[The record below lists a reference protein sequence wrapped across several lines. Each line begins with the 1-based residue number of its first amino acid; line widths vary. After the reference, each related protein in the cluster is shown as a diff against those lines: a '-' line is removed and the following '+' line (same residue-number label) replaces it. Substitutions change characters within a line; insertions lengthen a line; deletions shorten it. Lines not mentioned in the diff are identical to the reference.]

1 MSSPVCRASARC
13 RFGAGEYAMRIWLD
27 PNKVAARGLT
37 ASDVVSA
44 MQEQNVQV
52 SAGQLGAEPMPT
64 RSDYLLSI
72 NACGRLQTEEEFGNI
87 ILKSGDNGEIVRLR
101 DVARIEMGS
110 GSYALRA
117 SSITRM
123 RSVSVSSSHRAPTPS
138 SCLTRC
144 AARWPSWRPASR
156 TA

>member
-1 MSSPVCRASARC
+1 MSSPVCRASAVQI
-13 RFGAGEYAMRIWLD
+13 FGAGEYAMRIWLD

-72 NACGRLQTEEEFGNI
+72 NAGAACKPKKSSATSSSRAATTARSCGCATW
-87 ILKSGDNGEIVRLR
+87 
-101 DVARIEMGS
+101 
-110 GSYALRA
+110 RA
-117 SSITRM
+117 SKW
-123 RSVSVSSSHRAPTPS
+123 APAA
-138 SCLTRC
+138 TRC
-144 AARWPSWRPASR
+144 APAQ
-156 TA
+156 

>member
-1 MSSPVCRASARC
+1 
-13 RFGAGEYAMRIWLD
+13 MRIWLD

-72 NACGRLQTEEEFGNI
+72 NARAACKPK
-87 ILKSGDNGEIVRLR
+87 KSS
-101 DVARIEMGS
+101 A
-110 GSYALRA
+110 
-117 SSITRM
+117 T
-123 RSVSVSSSHRAPTPS
+123 SSSRAAT
-138 SCLTRC
+138 T
-144 AARWPSWRPASR
+144 AR
-156 TA
+156 